1 MMAILPAIQ
10 SLMNERVE
18 VVSMSMPNIMMI
30 GPANAVENRRLIRCL
45 GSSLTSFAASLL
57 NDLSFYTVG
66 FAKYVGLTATSLLD
80 NLLGLSLGIIEVL
93 FGLLSIFHT
102 LVD

>member
-1 MMAILPAIQ
+1 MAAAMMAILPAIQ

-45 GSSLTSFAASLL
+45 GSSLTSCPAIM
-57 NDLSFYTVG
+57 YITPTM
-66 FAKYVGLTATSLLD
+66 K
-80 NLLGLSLGIIEVL
+80 EPK
-93 FGLLSIFHT
+93 HT
-102 LVD
+102 